1 MAMYCKIRIEI
12 LEKSSQQLNRN
23 NRLIEKDTTFFVF
36 FELLITL
43 LCIYHS
49 KNLAVNKLCILLI
62 SIITTFSFNSAFS
75 QIGQR
80 QTITDTDEEVS
91 TILQKVWYGGNVS
104 LGLTGSGNYTHFFI
118 GISPMVGY
126 KFTDWLSVGPRL
138 SLEFN
143 HFKFAYS
150 NNTVE
155 KFGIFTD
162 TYAGFARAKIFR
174 GVFGHLEYGITS
186 IPVDDYSQGRRRILK
201 EYYEQAQ
208 VGIGYNAGYEKFS
221 SEIMLLYNLSNN
233 KLSYYDPFEIR
244 FGITYNY

>member
-1 MAMYCKIRIEI
+1 MNRK
-12 LEKSSQQLNRN
+12 LDKKLFHKLKSIQHFIPSSGYLNA
-23 NRLIEKDTTFFVF
+23 IVF
-36 FELLITL
+36 FIVKF
-43 LCIYHS
+43 ID
-49 KNLAVNKLCILLI
+49 VNKLCILFI
-62 SIITTFSFNSAFS
+62 SILTTISFNPIFS

-80 QTITDTDEEVS
+80 HTITEKNEEESSV
-91 TILQKVWYGGNVS
+91 LQKLWYGGNVS

-126 KFTDWLSVGPRL
+126 KFTDWLSIGPRL

-143 HFKFAYS
+143 NFKFVYS
-150 NNTVE
+150 NNSVE
-155 KFGIFTD
+155 KFGVFTD
-162 TYAGFARAKIFR
+162 TYAVFARAKVFR
-174 GVFGHLEYGITS
+174 GVFGHLEYGISS
-186 IPVDDYSQGRRRILK
+186 IPVDDFSQGRRIIVK

-208 VGIGYNAGYEKFS
+208 IGIGYNAGYEKFS